1 MKKILL
7 FLLSIF
13 PLFSFSEISYEKLG
27 NFDLYEK
34 VLKTDKNAVIIYASA
49 WCPACQNFLK
59 EYDKNKDKLEKGVK
73 TYLIIFPY
81 LFNQEDLKDYTK
93 ESLYYLKQNNYVYET
108 YLDDEIN
115 IMEKYTIDSIPAVSI
130 IKNGKDYGKFLNSNA
145 DVYKILKLFK

>member
-93 ESLYYLKQNNYVYET
+93 ESLDYLKQNNYVYET

>member
-1 MKKILL
+1 M
-7 FLLSIF
+7 
-13 PLFSFSEISYEKLG
+13 
-27 NFDLYEK
+27 
-34 VLKTDKNAVIIYASA
+34 
-49 WCPACQNFLK
+49 
-59 EYDKNKDKLEKGVK
+59 K

-93 ESLYYLKQNNYVYET
+93 ESLDYLKQNNYVYET

>member
-34 VLKTDKNAVIIYASA
+34 VLKTDKNAIIIYASA

-93 ESLYYLKQNNYVYET
+93 ESLDYLKQNNYVYET